1 LWEIM
6 GRVSAGFRVVYNG
19 GCVFVLLSP
28 AFLRE
33 QFRACRVFSWMMH
46 KPSNAPA
53 PDDLLLTAREALKE
67 VLADPDG
74 DHSYT
79 ILMAMNAMGIAARA
93 MGADEPP
100 AVDGGMS
107 DEEFRRWVR
116 TADAAA
122 VGDQALV
129 ERLRRHVEGKLSV
142 SNPRF
147 KPEQA

>member
-1 LWEIM
+1 
-6 GRVSAGFRVVYNG
+6 
-19 GCVFVLLSP
+19 
-28 AFLRE
+28 
-33 QFRACRVFSWMMH
+33 MH

-79 ILMAMNAMGIAARA
+79 ILMAMNAMGVAARA
-93 MGADEPP
+93 MRADEPP
-100 AVDGGMS
+100 AVDEGMN

-122 VGDQALV
+122 VGDRALV

-142 SNPRF
+142 ANPRF
-147 KPEQA
+147 KPEQR